1 VEIGVH
7 RSLKIGG
14 AAENVGVRRDEVK
27 IGDLE
32 S

>member
-1 VEIGVH
+1 
-7 RSLKIGG
+7 LKIGG
-14 AAENVGVRRDEVK
+14 AAEDDGVRKDEVK